1 MSVNED
7 YLIMSEVLRKLDTNE
22 NYEPTDYERKIV
34 VSLLEME
41 DEYTVRRSKYKKY
54 SQLDS

>member
-1 MSVNED
+1 MSGNED